1 MSRHWMRGAAENLV
15 RATRHP
21 ILTGR
26 QWRWSRARR
35 RNTLDLSGYLTP
47 VQVCPG
53 GCEFRELARR
63 DLLAKTRLL
72 GRAAL
77 HVSFT
82 FETTNC
88 PECGSRLARRCIR
101 CRHEIFGPVEDRCQF
116 CGLPQPWATERRA
129 GAERAD
135 VRTWRQSQEEGTERL
150 ARKANDPALPLYRAP
165 GRGNLWIIDADIS
178 QLDVDAVVSNDDVD
192 GRMWAQ
198 VARAIKRA
206 AGEGIERLAQEGRP
220 FKLGQAWWTSAGG
233 LEHMKGI
240 IHVAALTRRGESHLE
255 TVRECLVAALG
266 VATEKEYKSLGVAA
280 IGSGP
285 LAIDPV
291 DWYRAFAELAIEHLG
306 TRPLAGRGSPPEL
319 DIVLVLFEP
328 PDFSAELATVR
339 EAVFSAWKSAEEPT
353 EGTPEWKPLGP
364 WRNLAMRFS
373 ASERA

>member
-1 MSRHWMRGAAENLV
+1 MTRHWKSGTVRNLGRAA
-15 RATRHP
+15 RHP
-21 ILTGR
+21 VRTVR
-26 QWRWSRARR
+26 QWRWGRARG
-35 RNTLDLSGYLTP
+35 RNNDDLSGFRTP
-47 VQVCPG
+47 VQACPR

-88 PECGSRLARRCIR
+88 PECGSRLARRCVR
-101 CRHEIFGPVEDRCQF
+101 CGHEIFGPVEDRCQF

-135 VRTWRQSQEEGTERL
+135 IRIWRQPQEEGAEGL

-178 QLDVDAVVSNDDVD
+178 QLDIDAVVSNDDVD

-198 VARAIKRA
+198 VARSIKGA
-206 AGEGIERLAQEGRP
+206 AGEGVERLAQEGRP

-233 LEHMKGI
+233 LDHMKGI
-240 IHVAALTRRGESHLE
+240 IHVAALSRRGESHLE
-255 TVRECLVAALG
+255 TVRKCLVAAFG
-266 VATEKEYKSLGVAA
+266 VATKKEYKSLGVAA

-285 LAIDPV
+285 LAIDPEH
-291 DWYRAFAELAIEHLG
+291 WYRAFAEVAIEYLG
-306 TRPLAGRGSPPEL
+306 KRPLAKPGAPPEL

-328 PDFSAELATVR
+328 PDFSVELATVR
-339 EAVFSAWKSAEEPT
+339 AAVFSAWKSAEERV
-353 EGTPEWKPLGP
+353 EGTPEWKPPGV
-364 WRNLAMRFS
+364 WRRLS
-373 ASERA
+373 RALHI

>member
-1 MSRHWMRGAAENLV
+1 MNRHWRREAAGNV
-15 RATRHP
+15 GRVARHP
-21 ILTGR
+21 IRTVR
-26 QWRWSRARR
+26 QWRWGRARG
-35 RNTLDLSGYLTP
+35 RNDFDLSGYRTP
-47 VQVCPG
+47 VQVCPR

-88 PECGSRLARRCIR
+88 PECGSRLARRCVR
-101 CRHEIFGPVEDRCQF
+101 CRQEIFGPVEDHCQF

-135 VRTWRQSQEEGTERL
+135 IRFWRQFQEEGAEGS
-150 ARKANDPALPLYRAP
+150 AGKANDPALPLYRAP

-206 AGEGIERLAQEGRP
+206 AGEGVERLAQEGRP
-220 FKLGQAWWTSAGG
+220 FRLGQAWWTSAGG
-233 LEHMKGI
+233 LDHMKGI
-240 IHVAALTRRGESHLE
+240 IHVAALSRRGESHLE
-255 TVRECLVAALG
+255 TVRECLVAAFG

-285 LAIDPV
+285 LAIDPGR
-291 DWYRAFAELAIEHLG
+291 WYRAFTEVAIDHLG
-306 TRPLAGRGSPPEL
+306 KRPLAGRGGPPEL

-339 EAVFSAWKSAEEPT
+339 EAVFSAWKSAGEPQ
-353 EGTPEWKPLGP
+353 EGTPEWRPPRAWRRLG
-364 WRNLAMRFS
+364 
-373 ASERA
+373 RALRI